1 MVMNVFKEY
10 NVYTI
15 SVIIS
20 LPLLLLFL
28 PETVSESLF
37 FLTTENIVVT
47 LI

>member
-1 MVMNVFKEY
+1 MNVFKEY

-20 LPLLLLFL
+20 LPLLLLLFF

-37 FLTTENIVVT
+37 FLTAENIVVT